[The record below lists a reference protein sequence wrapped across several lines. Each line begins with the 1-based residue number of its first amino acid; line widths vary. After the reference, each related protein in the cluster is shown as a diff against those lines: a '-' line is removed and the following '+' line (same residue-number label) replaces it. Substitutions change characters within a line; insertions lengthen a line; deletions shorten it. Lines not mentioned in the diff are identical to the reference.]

1 MKRRVAFV
9 LSLSLILILSCCRKQ
24 EPEDSIWNVLT
35 SEAELLDGI
44 TISQLA
50 KDSTCILQLEVNAV
64 STTNT
69 VMLSNGAT
77 YSRLL
82 IEAEITAAI
91 RGGQTGELMTLE
103 APIAY
108 TQPDGTRQETAF
120 RRVWYSGQPICSEDR
135 LSVFGLVGNGY
146 PLRYITI
153 TDENACFLLLPETI
167 A

>member
-108 TQPDGTRQETAF
+108 TQPDG
-120 RRVWYSGQPICSEDR
+120 VWYSGQPICSEDR